1 MYKNIKGKH
10 GLSVTLL
17 GNNKKTYDQL
27 FDEFIYTTGRKIR
40 VGCEGSWDL
49 KMSHLSH
56 MSIEFDAVN
65 GSSFA
70 FGCLSCAKLSLGVT
84 YEKPIS
90 KYDVLKP
97 YVELYVTYI
106 NVNGDLEEEWLKV
119 PLGIFIVD
127 EVKSGYLSKE
137 ITAYDYAYW
146 YDAGDMTDFP
156 NYNAKGGTDNN
167 SFYFNNEK
175 DGDNNI
181 ANTTLETVINYI
193 NNSSDFAAIKARTN
207 NSGKIIDM
215 DSNLLGLSNYK
226 SLKLFDLGDNF
237 TLRGFIGYLAGLRG
251 RNAIF
256 NRDGELE
263 FRSINGNSLKT
274 YKRSQYGSFSEDDT
288 PMITNKLTSQYMIMK
303 TNTADDGT
311 KSDELTTN
319 TISYTPG
326 FDKINEYA
334 FVNPLI
340 TSETQL
346 GHVYNAIKTTGRDDN
361 YYIPCKL
368 SMIGD
373 PRLDIND
380 IITVIRRKKNT
391 DGTRTD
397 SPIDIPIMKMK
408 MKLNGGCSL
417 EIESIADSTN
427 GQTGGLT
434 GSISKTLEKTT
445 SMTKGMFNEL
455 YGVDGTFG
463 TLFANEGKI
472 GTFVAGKITASKA
485 EIDEIIATK
494 ASIAD
499 LAAGNLEVNAAKIT
513 NLKADKIQGGT
524 LDLSTGIS
532 IGSNDASGIKKETLS
547 ITDKSIVM
555 NSPKVDS
562 DGHPLNVNQE
572 RLFIGKRDNNGSPE
586 YVIEI
591 FNEKGEKLWGA
602 EGLTSDAVNSLG
614 GESVNGEII
623 DSLHATKVLLSKGFE
638 HEDTDETDTHT
649 SLYNYLK
656 HFNGSNV
663 SVKDKDNNES
673 DLQTYLDNMDERN
686 TIVIGGNTQ
695 KFNAIEKRLS
705 EVEKVN
711 GEQETAISYR
721 VKTTDVISTINT
733 KSQTGHRVIAPD
745 KISLSPDVTVKLSD
759 VGYSTLS
766 EYINSLLPTGDNIV
780 LKNYSSVEI
789 PNLEPSDEN
798 DTKIVTL
805 DEYISLKTDS
815 IESIAQSAKETAD
828 DAKIIA
834 NGKLGIN
841 NAFSN
846 LNVSYV
852 PEDVATFDQTLQKY
866 IDLGRFMPNK
876 LILSPNMAMRTTQPE
891 MPLRGGDITLESY
904 LDTKIEDKIS
914 DLVNTITEL
923 TNRIA
928 ELESYHTTSEPEEP
942 DNPEQTE

>member
-10 GLSVTLL
+10 GLSVTLHD
-17 GNNKKTYDQL
+17 GKTKTYDQL
-27 FDEFIYTTGRKIR
+27 FDEFIYSTGRKLR

-56 MSIEFDAVN
+56 MSIEFDAVG

-70 FGCLSCAKLSLGVT
+70 FGHLSCAKLSLGVT

-97 YVELYVTYI
+97 YAELYVTYI
-106 NVNGDLEEEWLKV
+106 NIHGDIEEEWLKV
-119 PLGIFIVD
+119 PLGVFIVD

-167 SFYFNNEK
+167 SFYFNNTK

-263 FRSINGNSLKT
+263 FRPINGNSLKT

-303 TNTADDGT
+303 TNTDDDGN

-346 GHVYNAIKTTGRDDN
+346 NHVYNAIKTTGRDDN

-472 GTFVAGKITASKA
+472 GTFIAGKITASSA
-485 EIDEIIATK
+485 EIEKIIAD
-494 ASIAD
+494 D
-499 LAAGNLEVNAAKIT
+499 LKAGNLEVNAAKIT
-513 NLKADKIQGGT
+513 NLKADKIEGGM
-524 LDLSTGIS
+524 LDASKVNIKGQSTGIELNITGTTITMKTPHANDSGEVVTRVLIGKDSDNSDKYVFRIRDALGNLIWDNDTITASAIVSGQNNSNVNSVIDIPSLVTS
-532 IGSNDASGIKKETLS
+532 INTDSNTDTQFLAKTIDYQTGVNPDSGI
-547 ITDKSIVM
+547 
-555 NSPKVDS
+555 
-562 DGHPLNVNQE
+562 
-572 RLFIGKRDNNGSPE
+572 
-586 YVIEI
+586 
-591 FNEKGEKLWGA
+591 
-602 EGLTSDAVNSLG
+602 
-614 GESVNGEII
+614 
-623 DSLHATKVLLSKGFE
+623 ATYK
-638 HEDTDETDTHT
+638 
-649 SLYNYLK
+649 
-656 HFNGSNV
+656 
-663 SVKDKDNNES
+663 
-673 DLQTYLDNMDERN
+673 DLQTYLEELDEGN
-686 TIVIGGNTQ
+686 TIIIG
-695 KFNAIEKRLS
+695 NAGKLEKR
-705 EVEKVN
+705 VEN
-711 GEQETAISYR
+711 LET
-721 VKTTDVISTINT
+721 VTGGHTTTINEHSKSIETINT
-733 KSQTGHRVIAPD
+733 DLSNKTNLLGELNSTVSNQGVSISNLTTTVRGHTESIAGIESMKLNYNEVINAINKSPETEKINPDRLYLKYNTSVVREDNISYSLDNYILSLMPTDSITGLTTRITASEESID
-745 KISLSPDVTVKLSD
+745 SLETSITNLETKLNQKAN
-759 VGYSTLS
+759 
-766 EYINSLLPTGDNIV
+766 INSLVADV
-780 LKNYSSVEI
+780 NYSADYNGGGMRERII
-789 PNLEPSDEN
+789 PKKVL
-798 DTKIVTL
+798 
-805 DEYISLKTDS
+805 
-815 IESIAQSAKETAD
+815 
-828 DAKIIA
+828 
-834 NGKLGIN
+834 
-841 NAFSN
+841 
-846 LNVSYV
+846 
-852 PEDVATFDQTLQKY
+852 
-866 IDLGRFMPNK
+866 
-876 LILSPNMAMRTTQPE
+876 LSPNMAIMTTNADNMILE
-891 MPLRGGDITLESY
+891 DGDTTLESY
-904 LDTKIEDKIS
+904 IDSRVQAKITE
-914 DLVNTITEL
+914 LENTITQL

-928 ELESYHTTSEPEEP
+928 VLESYHTTSEPEEP